1 MQAGD
6 FPVHEPA
13 GFSRAPAHD
22 FAARFAAL
30 MPRLVRR
37 ALPDAAPEAIDQ
49 ALADGGFVLNEC
61 TVVMRHNPDDNT
73 VEFFCDVGLPEPQAL
88 EATYR
93 TALEINLCRTY
104 AGITLGIHPES
115 GRLVATTAL
124 DSAEVEDDE
133 VCLRTLERLTGQVGR
148 LRRSGAVLLDPTQ

>member
-6 FPVHEPA
+6 VPVRGPA
-13 GFSRAPAHD
+13 GVSLAPSHD